1 VVVDDYLLLGP
12 PPTLPL
18 IPVLEVIF
26 DPSAVTG
33 DVPFALAGVPL
44 AVGPLTGGLEPEAT
58 QLPMVDLLLRFY

>member
-1 VVVDDYLLLGP
+1 MVVDDYLLLGP

-33 DVPFALAGVPL
+33 DVLFALVGVPL
-44 AVGPLTGGLEPEAT
+44 AVGSLTGGLEPEAT
-58 QLPMVDLLLRFY
+58 QLPMLDLLLHFY